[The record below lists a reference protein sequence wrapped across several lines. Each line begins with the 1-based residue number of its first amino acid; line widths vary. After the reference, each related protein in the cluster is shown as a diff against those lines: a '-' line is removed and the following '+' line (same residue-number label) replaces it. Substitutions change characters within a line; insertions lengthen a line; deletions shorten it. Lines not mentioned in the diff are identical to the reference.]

1 MKLYF
6 GIYRDIRFG
15 IYLVSNLHILGF
27 FFIVYSRGFYCDFM
41 RGFYVKV

>member
-15 IYLVSNLHILGF
+15 IYLVSKLAYSGIYCVFHVD
-27 FFIVYSRGFYCDFM
+27 FIVIFCVDFT
-41 RGFYVKV
+41 